1 MHIQQYRFA
10 EAKAPNGLVQLART
24 GSFFRADQG
33 KFKVSKAMLLQMRDN
48 ALERG
53 VAIPIKLTHEKEE
66 YAAGWIAA
74 DSLSVQPWR
83 GGFGLFGKAEFT
95 EETRSAI
102 KQGAVKYISP
112 EIVWNAKRMSAS
124 TRGEAGEN
132 IGPLL
137 VGAALVLSPFFEMEP
152 VSAYGREAQKLRRY
166 AAKGDSQMQYSW
178 MNLLGEEKLAALGA
192 KLVAAGVEE
201 KSAAGL
207 AAEITLMMLREH
219 VKEEE
224 GASEEMKEEGESKIE
239 IELEAPA
246 SEEMPMSEE
255 AVVEEMGMKKDMQ
268 ASEAPALAA
277 SLQRIAAAFGLKTGA
292 NTEQLVA
299 LASALKEAQNVN
311 SKRLAA
317 LEAVEKK
324 RQDSEAA
331 ELFSRYSSEGR
342 FRAYST
348 ATDTTGADYAK
359 NLLDKSGIA
368 VFKTVFEPVAPLTSA
383 APSAPVISASETKK
397 FDVSAKEVLAY
408 QAQNNIATYGEAL
421 KKLLATKK

>member
-1 MHIQQYRFA
+1 MY
-10 EAKAPNGLVQLART
+10 
-24 GSFFRADQG
+24 
-33 KFKVSKAMLLQMRDN
+33 
-48 ALERG
+48 
-53 VAIPIKLTHEKEE
+53 
-66 YAAGWIAA
+66 
-74 DSLSVQPWR
+74 
-83 GGFGLFGKAEFT
+83 
-95 EETRSAI
+95 
-102 KQGAVKYISP
+102 
-112 EIVWNAKRMSAS
+112 
-124 TRGEAGEN
+124 
-132 IGPLL
+132 
-137 VGAALVLSPFFEMEP
+137 
-152 VSAYGREAQKLRRY
+152 
-166 AAKGDSQMQYSW
+166 YSW
-178 MNLLGEEKLAALGA
+178 MNLLSEEKLAALGA

-224 GASEEMKEEGESKIE
+224 VASEEMKEEEGESKIE
-239 IELEAPA
+239 IELETP
-246 SEEMPMSEE
+246 SSEMPMSEE

-277 SLQRIAAAFGLKTGA
+277 SLQRIAAAFGLKTSA

-368 VFKTVFEPVAPLTSA
+368 VFRTVFEPVAPLTSA
-383 APSAPVISASETKK
+383 APSAPAMSASETKK

-421 KKLLATKK
+421 KKLLAAKK